1 MKLFTYTLTTGEL
14 TINREDGVT
23 QLSIQSNDSSSCTI
37 LGNIP
42 FKQITPNA
50 VTLENGQNFT
60 VTTPSQQP
68 LEGVSIIHVSGTVD
82 IVIGF

>member
-1 MKLFTYTLTTGEL
+1 MSSGSL
-14 TINREDGVT
+14 TIDREDGVT
-23 QLSIQSNDSSSCTI
+23 QLSIQANDSSSCTL

-42 FKQITPNA
+42 FKQIIPTSVSLA
-50 VTLENGQNFT
+50 NGESFT

-68 LEGVSIIHVSGTVD
+68 LEGVTITHVSGTVD